1 LLVTAG
7 DVTALAAALR
17 DVVVNADLRRR
28 LSDAASE
35 AARML
40 PSWRQS
46 GAIFAATLEKLA

>member
-1 LLVTAG
+1 LRSV
-7 DVTALAAALR
+7 LA
-17 DVVVNADLRRR
+17 DADLRRR

-46 GAIFAATLEKLA
+46 GEIFAATLEKLA

>member
-1 LLVTAG
+1 M
-7 DVTALAAALR
+7 
-17 DVVVNADLRRR
+17 
-28 LSDAASE
+28 SDAASE